1 VRAGQRPRRPALPAG
16 ALPVPAQAL
25 SEVEAKRVLAA
36 AGIPVVPERLA
47 ASPEEAVAA
56 AEALGLPC
64 VLKIV
69 SAQIQHKSEMGG
81 VLLGLDSAAAVRAG
95 YATLLERART
105 HAPDAQV
112 QGVLVAP
119 MVRGGV
125 ETILGVQRDPVF
137 GPVVLFGLGGILVEV
152 LKDVTLRIAPFDED
166 EALAMLREV
175 KGYPIL
181 EGVRGRPRADI
192 PALARALAQ
201 LSVFADANADALETL
216 DVNPFIVLPEGQGAL
231 AVDALIVPRRAE

>member
-1 VRAGQRPRRPALPAG
+1 
-16 ALPVPAQAL
+16 VPARPL
-25 SEVEAKRVLAA
+25 SELEAKRVLAS

-47 ASPEEAVAA
+47 ASAEEAVEAA
-56 AEALGLPC
+56 QALGLPC

-69 SAQIQHKSEMGG
+69 SADIAHKSEIGG
-81 VLLGLDSAAAVRAG
+81 VLLGLDSPAAVRAG
-95 YATLLERART
+95 YGTLLERARAR
-105 HAPDAQV
+105 APQARLD
-112 QGVLVAP
+112 GVLVAP
-119 MVRGGV
+119 LVRGGV

-166 EALAMLREV
+166 AALAMIREV

-181 EGVRGRPRADI
+181 EGVRGQPRADI
-192 PALARALAQ
+192 PALARALAA
-201 LSVFADANADALETL
+201 LSVFAHANADALETL

-231 AVDALIVPRRAE
+231 AVDALIVPRTAE